1 MTGRLKVLLRCD
13 ADRVAESVSRA
24 GFESVAQFSLIIL
37 IGAGLYGATLGL
49 WRGTLQAFYTA
60 IKFPL
65 VILLTCVGNGAI
77 NGMLAQI
84 LGSGLSFRQT
94 AVAILMSF
102 AIAAII
108 LAGFAP
114 LTLFVWFNAPPLES
128 KGAILGHSIMLLTHV
143 FVIALAGVIANRRLL
158 GLLRKMSGSDKVA
171 RAVLF
176 SWLAGNLFLGAQI
189 AWTLRPFIGS
199 PRLVIEFLRSD
210 PLRGN
215 FYEAVW
221 RALRHLFF

>member
-1 MTGRLKVLLRCD
+1 VTGRLKVLLRCD

-24 GFESVAQFSLIIL
+24 SFESVAQFSLIIL

-128 KGAILGHSIMLLTHV
+128 KGAILGHSVMLLTHV

-158 GLLRKMSGSDKVA
+158 GLLRKMSGSDSVA
-171 RAVLF
+171 RSALF
-176 SWLAGNLFLGAQI
+176 RWLAGNLFLGAQI
-189 AWTLRPFIGS
+189 AWDLRSFIG
-199 PRLVIEFLRSD
+199 
-210 PLRGN
+210 
-215 FYEAVW
+215 
-221 RALRHLFF
+221 